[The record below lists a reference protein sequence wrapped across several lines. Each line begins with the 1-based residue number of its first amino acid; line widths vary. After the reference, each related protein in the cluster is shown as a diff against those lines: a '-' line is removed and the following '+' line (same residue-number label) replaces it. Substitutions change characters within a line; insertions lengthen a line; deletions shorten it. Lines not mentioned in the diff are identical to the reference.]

1 MAPPSYGNLLS
12 CEVGQSRQLRKW
24 TFVVYPGIS
33 MRENQRVDLGEENKK
48 TRYVRLL
55 KDENKQ
61 ARTAGELIDAR
72 TSS

>member
-1 MAPPSYGNLLS
+1 
-12 CEVGQSRQLRKW
+12 
-24 TFVVYPGIS
+24 

-72 TSS
+72 ASS